1 MVATTG
7 SILAEIQTIRRNRV
21 EELIAVCIGNLKSSV
36 ICHPTWSVH
45 NVREGIDGIEISML
59 TSVLASRGYVAIT
72 KCWVVD
78 DESDVD
84 SDDEDSV
91 TDAVHNYAILVC
103 LPHIVDMHV
112 GNPHYSEEIAKKI
125 CKIYDDQKEGKVYT
139 PDLDDIWG
147 VTVQSTALK
156 PI

>member
-1 MVATTG
+1 MVATAG
-7 SILAEIQTIRRNRV
+7 SVLAEIQTIRRNRV

-72 KCWVVD
+72 KHWITED
-78 DESDVD
+78 GSDVD
-84 SDDEDSV
+84 SDEEDSDV
-91 TDAVHNYAILVC
+91 NVVDNYAILVC
-103 LPHIVDMHV
+103 LPHIADMNV
-112 GNPHYSEEIAKKI
+112 GTHYSEETTKKI
-125 CKIYDDQKEGKVYT
+125 SKIYDDQKEGKVYT